1 MGNNLMEKVGALWAS
16 TDKNNQEYFYG
27 SLELTEAFF
36 AAIEGQNVGAKINI
50 LAFVNNFKEEDKH
63 PDFQLFLQPDRQAQ
77 PRSGYQRPNSR
88 PQNNGN
94 PAAKKPYAGPQRGGQ
109 PVGKKSPYNR
119 GGK

>member
-1 MGNNLMEKVGALWAS
+1 MGNNPMEKVGALWAS

-36 AAIEGQNVGAKINI
+36 AAIEGQNVGARINI
-50 LAFVNNFKEEDKH
+50 LAFINNFKEEDKH
-63 PDFQLFLQPDRQAQ
+63 PDFQLFLQPDREQSA
-77 PRSGYQRPNSR
+77 PRSGYQKPNR
-88 PQNNGN
+88 TPNGGK
-94 PAAKKPYAGPQRGGQ
+94 PASKPYAGPQRGGQ